1 MSIKKSLLAILILLT
16 YTIAFPTSTWA
27 EFVVVIDPGHG
38 GKDPGTLKRKGKLNE
53 KEIVLSVAL
62 KLGNTIKANHKDVK
76 VVYTRSSNKYLALG
90 ERTDISKHAKGDLF
104 ISIHVNGAD
113 NSSAYGIETYVW
125 GPGTSSSGQ
134 SRLQERLVEER
145 ENMDLSTGKTIDF
158 LANVDIETKILCEA
172 QREKH
177 NKQSRELAQAVHN
190 GMIGRLK
197 KSSYANHVKNRG
209 VQANNLFVLCYS
221 PMPSILVEM
230 GYLSNPTEE
239 KFLNTDEGLEAFA
252 MGIYDGFKAYKAG
265 WDKRKLGNQPPTTK
279 VDEPDHSKKDKESQK
294 QEENKK
300 ETGKAKA
307 EKSAEVWRIQFLS
320 GANLLTRRDHS
331 LKGLTD
337 VYYYKQGKSY
347 KYCVGES
354 TTSQGL
360 NEKLKQVRKTFPGAF
375 ITKFDNKGNRL

>member
-16 YTIAFPTSTWA
+16 YTIAFPTSAWA

-38 GKDPGTLKRKGKLNE
+38 GKDPGTLKRNGKLNE
-53 KEIVLSVAL
+53 RDIVLSVAL
-62 KLGNTIKANHKDVK
+62 KLGSTIKANHKDVK
-76 VVYTRSSNKYLALG
+76 VVYTRSTNKYLELG
-90 ERTDISKHAKGDLF
+90 QRTDISKHAKGDLF

-125 GPGTSSSGQ
+125 GPGNSSSGK
-134 SRLQERLVEER
+134 SRMQERLVEER

-177 NKQSRELAQAVHN
+177 NKQSRELAEAVHN
-190 GMIGRLK
+190 GMLGRLK
-197 KSSYANHVKNRG
+197 KSSYAKHVKNRG
-209 VQANNLFVLCYS
+209 IIANNLFVLCYS

-239 KFLNTDEGLEAFA
+239 KFLNTEEGLEAFA
-252 MGIYDGFKAYKAG
+252 MGIYDGFKVYKSG
-265 WDKRKLGNQPPTTK
+265 WDKRKLGTQTPTTK
-279 VDEPDHSKKDKESQK
+279 VEETDKAKKEKETQK
-294 QEENKK
+294 QEDQKK
-300 ETGKAKA
+300 GTDTPKA
-307 EKSAEVWRIQFLS
+307 EKTAEVWRIQFLS
-320 GANLLTRRDHS
+320 GTNLLTRRDRS
-331 LKGLTD
+331 LKGLTE

-360 NEKLKQVRKTFPGAF
+360 NAQLKEVRKSFPGAF
-375 ITKFDNKGNRL
+375 VSKFDNKGNRL